1 MKHLF
6 VVLGILSLLACS
18 DSKQAVNQK
27 ESLPEG
33 MSEVVFNQVM
43 TQPWM
48 LDGFE
53 SVKRDFAL
61 FHGGVKAEELQ
72 LEVADILQDKEG
84 YVVVFDY
91 TTKQGKNGQFIVS
104 TLSMY

>member
-43 TQPWM
+43 TQPWI
-48 LDGFE
+48 LDGFN
-53 SVKRDFAL
+53 V
-61 FHGGVKAEELQ
+61 
-72 LEVADILQDKEG
+72 
-84 YVVVFDY
+84 
-91 TTKQGKNGQFIVS
+91 GKK
-104 TLSMY
+104 TLGLLN